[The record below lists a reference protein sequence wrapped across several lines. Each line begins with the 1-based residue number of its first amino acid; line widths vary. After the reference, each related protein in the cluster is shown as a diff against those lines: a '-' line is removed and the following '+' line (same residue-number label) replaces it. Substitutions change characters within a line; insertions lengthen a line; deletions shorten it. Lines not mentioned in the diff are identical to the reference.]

1 MNKPHAHIC
10 STEINKWIAGT
21 LKLPTYLRLRSPHG
35 VATDQK
41 SCNYKIWT
49 WSKQLPHQHICSTN
63 NISLNATVLNSKWYA
78 TLSMYILHCQY
89 PVTNGNKQ
97 VWKLQIALQTAF
109 VFRSYICE
117 LNKTTHRNSHILT
130 INILVNVQFLQEL
143 YFTLNLRRTVCIVSK
158 SINKQLQTTQASLT
172 NKARKFCLRL
182 HPIKVPTQ
190 WSSIIAWH
198 SASFLY
204 WS

>member
-10 STEINKWIAGT
+10 SAEINKWIAGT

-78 TLSMYILHCQY
+78 TLSIYILHCQY
-89 PVTNGNKQ
+89 PVTNENKQ

-109 VFRSYICE
+109 VFRSCIMLIKQNNTQKQPHINNKHISTRTISPRAWFYSE
-117 LNKTTHRNSHILT
+117 LETHGLH
-130 INILVNVQFLQEL
+130 
-143 YFTLNLRRTVCIVSK
+143 CIE
-158 SINKQLQTTQASLT
+158 IDQ
-172 NKARKFCLRL
+172 
-182 HPIKVPTQ
+182 
-190 WSSIIAWH
+190 
-198 SASFLY
+198 
-204 WS
+204 